1 MKVKKLLKKYS
12 GEIMIRFAYSDVE
25 DPITYIKISELFKD
39 QHYYHDNYM
48 LLNSK
53 IKCYKIIPI
62 HNIKNRPFDF
72 LLCITIKKVN
82 NANN

>member
-12 GEIMIRFAYSDVE
+12 GEIMIKFSYNDDEA
-25 DPITYIKISELFKD
+25 PLTYIQISELFRG
-39 QHYYHDNYM
+39 QPYNHDNYI

-62 HNIKNRPFDF
+62 HNIKKSPFDC
-72 LLCITIKKVN
+72 LLCITIKKGEKC
-82 NANN
+82 